1 MTSIKHVLVAT
12 DGSEGSRKAA
22 GVAGELARALGARVS
37 VLLVQ
42 SEEILMPHAWGSGEY
57 PAAAPWGSM
66 SIDEVRASLE
76 KRVEE
81 KELPETAAA
90 LGELAAAPTLVQRWG
105 HAAEEICGYAER
117 EAVDLIVIGSH
128 GRSGIK
134 RVLLGSVSNAVANH
148 APCPVTI
155 VR

>member
-76 KRVEE
+76 KRVAE

-90 LGELAAAPTLVQRWG
+90 LGELAPPPCRFSAGDTPGEETAATASARQ
-105 HAAEEICGYAER
+105 
-117 EAVDLIVIGSH
+117 S
-128 GRSGIK
+128 
-134 RVLLGSVSNAVANH
+134 
-148 APCPVTI
+148 T
-155 VR
+155 